1 MNWIALV
8 DTPLFWP
15 LRLTHCGSPQST
27 ALSLV
32 SFLQVCKFYE
42 ICKFYE
48 TSHSSSWSGP
58 LISYQNSDRYKVF
71 YLLSILPGRPWGMSH
86 LVNSESCS
94 SCHLCLHFRPVALG
108 FSKLTPVPYSNG
120 LVYTKG
126 QAFTPSSPPPPH
138 TLRNPTWI
146 LGSLCC
152 CSVAQLCLT
161 LCDIWLHC
169 PSLSPSVISLGS
181 PQIFRSRRTCWLCT
195 LPLVPV
201 CLEAEELSGIY
212 LGVWDPLITGKQMW

>member
-32 SFLQVCKFYE
+32 SFLQVCKLN
-42 ICKFYE
+42 FYE

-71 YLLSILPGRPWGMSH
+71 YLLSILTGRPWGMSH
-86 LVNSESCS
+86 LVNKESCS

-108 FSKLTPVPYSNG
+108 FSKLTPIPYSNG

-126 QAFTPSSPPPPH
+126 QASTPSSPAPPH
-138 TLRNPTWI
+138 TLRNPC
-146 LGSLCC
+146 GSYVVVQLLTYVWLSVTSGLTVFHYLPALFPLAHPTSSDQEGLVGCAHFLLC
-152 CSVAQLCLT
+152 V
-161 LCDIWLHC
+161 
-169 PSLSPSVISLGS
+169 
-181 PQIFRSRRTCWLCT
+181 
-195 LPLVPV
+195 
-201 CLEAEELSGIY
+201 
-212 LGVWDPLITGKQMW
+212 